1 MELFTDKLSIMLFNN
16 IFGRSTQ
23 LRNFL
28 DEGAVIIDVRSPLE
42 YASGHIKGSKNIP
55 MDTLKNR
62 VDEIK
67 GFHKPI
73 ITVCQS
79 GMRSGTAQA
88 FLTEKGLRVMN
99 GGPWTSLN
107 KIA

>member
-1 MELFTDKLSIMLFNN
+1 MLFNN

-55 MDTLKNR
+55 IDTLKNR
-62 VDEIK
+62 VEEI
-67 GFHKPI
+67 
-73 ITVCQS
+73 
-79 GMRSGTAQA
+79 
-88 FLTEKGLRVMN
+88 
-99 GGPWTSLN
+99 
-107 KIA
+107 